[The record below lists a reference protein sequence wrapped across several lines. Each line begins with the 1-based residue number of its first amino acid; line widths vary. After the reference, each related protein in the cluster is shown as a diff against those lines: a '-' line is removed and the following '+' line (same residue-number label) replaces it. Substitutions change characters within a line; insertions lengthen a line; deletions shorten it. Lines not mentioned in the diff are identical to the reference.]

1 MLHVFAVLAAALLFG
16 TTGTSM
22 ALGPDDT
29 TPLSVGAV
37 RLVIGGTGLAVIA
50 FVLARRHARQA
61 AVGPAPRL
69 GIRPLALMVLTG
81 FCLALYQPLFFLGT
95 ERNGVAVGTVV
106 ALGSAPILAGLLEW
120 VLTRRVPTTTWMLA
134 TALAT
139 VGVVLLGF
147 GGEAPTAGGGGGTDP
162 IGLLASVG
170 AGATFAVIANTQR
183 RLLDEGWD
191 PFTVVGAMG
200 ASSAV
205 ISAFVLPFVDLSWLA
220 TTAGLVMALWLG
232 LATISIAY
240 VLFTWGLGGLT
251 AATAATLT
259 LGEPLTAS
267 ILGIVVL
274 GERLS
279 VLAIVGL
286 VVLAA
291 RARAARVGVARSARP
306 GAVRGGGVTMP
317 HIEIRVDDLT
327 GEATRALIAFHLDGM
342 HDTSPPESVHALD
355 IDGLRHPSITFWSA
369 WIDGELAGI
378 GALKAIDAER
388 GELKSM
394 RVDDRFRGSGVG
406 RALLRHIIAEARER
420 GMTSLWLET
429 GSPDD
434 FVPAQR
440 LYESEGF
447 TRCGPFEGYTDDPF
461 SVFMTRTL

>member
-1 MLHVFAVLAAALLFG
+1 VLHVFAVLAAALLFG

-37 RLVIGGTGLAVIA
+37 RLVIGGTGLALIA
-50 FVLARRHARQA
+50 FILARRHARRAQA
-61 AVGPAPRL
+61 AAPPRSASPSIRSL
-69 GIRPLALMVLTG
+69 SLSKGGVRPLALMALTG

-120 VLTRRVPTTTWMLA
+120 GLTRRVPSGTWMTA

-147 GGEAPTAGGGGGTDP
+147 GGEASGSGGGGGTDP
-162 IGLLASVG
+162 IGLLGSVA
-170 AGATFAVIANTQR
+170 AGATFAVIANVQR

-191 PFTVVGAMG
+191 PFTVVGSMG
-200 ASSAV
+200 AGSAV
-205 ISAFVLPFVDLSWLA
+205 MSAFVLPFVDLSWLT

-232 LATISIAY
+232 IATISIAY

-279 VLAIVGL
+279 VLAIIGL
-286 VVLAA
+286 AVLAA
-291 RARAARVGVARSARP
+291 
-306 GAVRGGGVTMP
+306 
-317 HIEIRVDDLT
+317 
-327 GEATRALIAFHLDGM
+327 
-342 HDTSPPESVHALD
+342 
-355 IDGLRHPSITFWSA
+355 GL
-369 WIDGELAGI
+369 
-378 GALKAIDAER
+378 
-388 GELKSM
+388 
-394 RVDDRFRGSGVG
+394 
-406 RALLRHIIAEARER
+406 ALLA
-420 GMTSLWLET
+420 W
-429 GSPDD
+429 GSRAPRDP
-434 FVPAQR
+434 VPFAV
-440 LYESEGF
+440 EG
-447 TRCGPFEGYTDDPF
+447 
-461 SVFMTRTL
+461 

>member
-1 MLHVFAVLAAALLFG
+1 VLHVLAVLAAALLFG

-37 RLVIGGTGLAVIA
+37 RLVIGGTGLAIIA
-50 FVLARRHARQA
+50 FVLARRHALHATR
-61 AVGPAPRL
+61 PAPRP
-69 GIRPLALMVLTG
+69 GIRPVALMVLTG

-120 VLTRRVPTTTWMLA
+120 VLTRRVPSTTWMLA

-147 GGEAPTAGGGGGTDP
+147 GGEAESSAGGGGTDP

-205 ISAFVLPFVDLSWLA
+205 ISALVLPFVDLSWLA
-220 TTAGLVMALWLG
+220 TAPGVAMALWLG

-240 VLFTWGLGGLT
+240 VMFTWGLGGLT

-279 VLAIVGL
+279 ALAIIGL
-286 VVLAA
+286 V
-291 RARAARVGVARSARP
+291 
-306 GAVRGGGVTMP
+306 
-317 HIEIRVDDLT
+317 I
-327 GEATRALIAFHLDGM
+327 
-342 HDTSPPESVHALD
+342 
-355 IDGLRHPSITFWSA
+355 
-369 WIDGELAGI
+369 LAG
-378 GALKAIDAER
+378 GL
-388 GELKSM
+388 
-394 RVDDRFRGSGVG
+394 
-406 RALLRHIIAEARER
+406 ALLA
-420 GMTSLWLET
+420 W
-429 GSPDD
+429 GSRAPRDP
-434 FVPAQR
+434 VPFAV
-440 LYESEGF
+440 EG
-447 TRCGPFEGYTDDPF
+447 
-461 SVFMTRTL
+461 

>member
-16 TTGTSM
+16 TTGTSL

-37 RLVIGGTGLAVIA
+37 RLVIGGTGLAIIA
-50 FVLARRHARQA
+50 FVLARRHARR
-61 AVGPAPRL
+61 AVAPAPRF

-139 VGVVLLGF
+139 VGVVMLGF
-147 GGEAPTAGGGGGTDP
+147 GGEAPTAGSGGGTDP

-205 ISAFVLPFVDLSWLA
+205 LSAFVLPFVDLSWLG

-240 VLFTWGLGGLT
+240 VMFTWGLGGLT

-279 VLAIVGL
+279 ALAIVGL
-286 VVLAA
+286 VILAA
-291 RARAARVGVARSARP
+291 
-306 GAVRGGGVTMP
+306 
-317 HIEIRVDDLT
+317 
-327 GEATRALIAFHLDGM
+327 
-342 HDTSPPESVHALD
+342 
-355 IDGLRHPSITFWSA
+355 GL
-369 WIDGELAGI
+369 
-378 GALKAIDAER
+378 
-388 GELKSM
+388 
-394 RVDDRFRGSGVG
+394 
-406 RALLRHIIAEARER
+406 ALLA
-420 GMTSLWLET
+420 W
-429 GSPDD
+429 GSRAPRDP
-434 FVPAQR
+434 VPFAV
-440 LYESEGF
+440 EG
-447 TRCGPFEGYTDDPF
+447 
-461 SVFMTRTL
+461 